1 MIGKAF
7 NEREQDCICYTI
19 LNRQKLHTVGTAK
32 DRPTEFRACSPFCPE
47 KSALL
52 SEECSELLDVPV
64 ELQIM
69 GEGHRVV
76 GIVLNREMDE
86 GR

>member
-7 NEREQDCICYTI
+7 DERELDCVCYAI
-19 LNRQKLHTVGTAK
+19 LNRPKLHTVGTAK
-32 DRPTEFRACSPFCPE
+32 DRPTEYRPCSPFCPE
-47 KSALL
+47 KGPLL
-52 SEECSELLDVPV
+52 NEECSELLDVPF

-69 GEGHRVV
+69 DEGHRVV
-76 GIVLNREMDE
+76 GIVLNREMGG